1 MLSERKPDAK
11 ESSFQGIKYG
21 TFSEGNHTLKKKKQK
36 KMNLLELIVWVNIL
50 CPMVFLDKICKT
62 LGCIILINNTL
73 EHDMQV
79 ST

>member
-1 MLSERKPDAK
+1 
-11 ESSFQGIKYG
+11 
-21 TFSEGNHTLKKKKQK
+21 
-36 KMNLLELIVWVNIL
+36 MNLLELIVWVSIL